1 MFVATAS
8 NANSGAPLGATEA
21 GRRQA
26 ASDLSIGSGTVGH
39 SPTALPKG
47 KPEFCQRAS
56 PSSAKTP
63 KNADVCSILFHLFH
77 CAWNGTNIEVLG
89 RRIWLRGSKMRVF
102 ANFRGLRRHGARYW
116 TSDLVNR

>member
-47 KPEFCQRAS
+47 KPKYCHYVQKRR
-56 PSSAKTP
+56 
-63 KNADVCSILFHLFH
+63 CLFHL
-77 CAWNGTNIEVLG
+77 VPLVP
-89 RRIWLRGSKMRVF
+89 LRVERNKHRG
-102 ANFRGLRRHGARYW
+102 FREA
-116 TSDLVNR
+116 DLAAEQ